1 MILVSNTVPQTVPA
15 GGVLTFNTVV
25 AKDGCRECNKGTRQS
40 IKLCKR
46 GTYIVS
52 FSANVSG
59 ATAGTPVQL
68 NIQLGGENRPETTM
82 ISTPAGANE
91 LNNVSTTTAI
101 ERCCCDFDRV
111 SVVNTGTT
119 DITIGANPAFLIREK

>member
-1 MILVSNTVPQTVPA
+1 MILLSNTTAQVIPVGQAV
-15 GGVLTFNTVV
+15 TFNTVLS
-25 AKDGCRECNKGTRQS
+25 KSGCGECSRGTTQS
-40 IKLCKR
+40 VKLCKR

-59 ATAGTPVQL
+59 ATAATPVQL
-68 NIQLGGENRPETTM
+68 NIQIGGENRPETTM

-91 LNNVSTTTAI
+91 LNNISTTTAI
-101 ERCCCDFDRV
+101 ERCCCDFSRV

-119 DITIGANPAFLIREK
+119 DITIGANPAFLIRQE